1 VSDSERTRALEAK
14 RERALADLER
24 TLIDEWDLASA
35 VHPAPLPVPQV
46 APEAPARAV
55 VSDQTKRTITIVAL
69 TIGGAIA
76 AALKAMQ

>member
-1 VSDSERTRALEAK
+1 MGDSERIRALEQK
-14 RERALADLER
+14 RERVLADLER
-24 TLIDEWDLASA
+24 TLIDEWDVASA

-46 APEAPARAV
+46 AEPPARPA
-55 VSDQTKRTITIVAL
+55 VSDQTKRTITIIAL